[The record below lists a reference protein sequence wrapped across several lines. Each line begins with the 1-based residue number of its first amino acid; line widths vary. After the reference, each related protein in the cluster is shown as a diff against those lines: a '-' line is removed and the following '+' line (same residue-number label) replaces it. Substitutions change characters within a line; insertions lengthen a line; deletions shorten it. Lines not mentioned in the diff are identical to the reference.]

1 MNNQTFSLEIRE
13 GKLIIPSE
21 IENYLSQFSDNIQ
34 VFLTVQSTSND
45 LANKW
50 DKWFEEV
57 ENSQVLNGAINPEDE
72 YGQILINKYKNQGLE
87 L

>member
-50 DKWFEEV
+50 DKWFE
-57 ENSQVLNGAINPEDE
+57 
-72 YGQILINKYKNQGLE
+72 
-87 L
+87 